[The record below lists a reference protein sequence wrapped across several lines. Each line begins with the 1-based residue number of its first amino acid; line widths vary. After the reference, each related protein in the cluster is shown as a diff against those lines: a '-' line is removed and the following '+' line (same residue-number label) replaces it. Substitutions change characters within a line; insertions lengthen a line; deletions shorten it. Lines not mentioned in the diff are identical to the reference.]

1 MMLGQMHKNNLP
13 PAPEVTRA
21 KEDNM
26 EKFTKGYVD
35 VVVSMRT
42 SKSESRKFLHRQLYE
57 LRNQITREHYYE
69 MYEYIIQATK

>member
-1 MMLGQMHKNNLP
+1 
-13 PAPEVTRA
+13 
-21 KEDNM
+21 M

-42 SKSESRKFLHRQLYE
+42 SKIESRKFLHRQLYE

-69 MYEYIIQATK
+69 MYEYIIQATE